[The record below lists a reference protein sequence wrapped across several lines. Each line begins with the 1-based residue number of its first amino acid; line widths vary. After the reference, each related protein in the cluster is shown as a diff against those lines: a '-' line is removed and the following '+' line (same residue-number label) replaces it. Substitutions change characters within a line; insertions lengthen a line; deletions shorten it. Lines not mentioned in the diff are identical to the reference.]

1 MHSNWCRQ
9 FTNLNS
15 IFIKYIILRKK
26 YNKKSVAYYT
36 ATVFQWTLY
45 PLYHHYVSLSA
56 SLSYFWSIKIMFN
69 LADFSRK
76 VTQSTKK
83 TYQFSYFT
91 SNMIMI
97 YSRGG
102 NAKNN
107 KKNLYNSTNTYNF
120 YIYIKNENKKYPDK
134 YLHAKWKEKIKE
146 NKSDEKMEMMTMIW
160 FKRKY
165 GT

>member
-1 MHSNWCRQ
+1 M
-9 FTNLNS
+9 L
-15 IFIKYIILRKK
+15 LRKK

-36 ATVFQWTLY
+36 ATVFQWSLY

-69 LADFSRK
+69 LTDISRK

-102 NAKNN
+102 NAKKII
-107 KKNLYNSTNTYNF
+107 KKNLYNSTNTYNIAIVHSYNF
-120 YIYIKNENKKYPDK
+120 YIYKKENKKYPDK
-134 YLHAKWKEKIKE
+134 YLHAK
-146 NKSDEKMEMMTMIW
+146 
-160 FKRKY
+160 
-165 GT
+165 